1 MPEKILITMLYAIL
15 SVIILLIC
23 YFICCKCILI
33 NSYARDEEI
42 RNEMNQRRME
52 RQNAMERRN
61 AIERAIEQ
69 EINIE
74 IAEQRRMIENLKK
87 KYKII
92 YGSDNEEMEEDT
104 EHVII
109 VGPNGNQI
117 SLGKKIT
124 E

>member
-1 MPEKILITMLYAIL
+1 MLYAIL

-23 YFICCKCILI
+23 YFICCKCIFLDSHRRNI
-33 NSYARDEEI
+33 EI
-42 RNEMNQRRME
+42 RNAMEQRRI
-52 RQNAMERRN
+52 ERRN